1 MYCEKCGSELKGNQ
15 TVCENCSGV
24 DAKKE
29 EKQELGMKWYKF
41 NVYFSLF
48 FIGALS
54 VLSGV
59 LDIMQM
65 KIDTAV
71 LWLIYGVFA
80 IIVRFRLSGFKKDA
94 PMLMVCLN
102 VVYAVVQGY
111 DALMYGGKPAFALG
125 IILAILNYIY
135 FKKRKE
141 LFVK

>member
-71 LWLIYGVFA
+71 LWFIYGVFA
-80 IIVRFRLSGFKKDA
+80 IIVRVRLSGYKKDA
-94 PMLMVCLN
+94 PMMIVCLN
-102 VVYAVVQGY
+102 VIYAITQGY
-111 DALMYGGKPAFALG
+111 SALVYEANSAFALG
-125 IILAILNYIY
+125 IVLAILNYVY
-135 FKKRKE
+135 FKKRKN